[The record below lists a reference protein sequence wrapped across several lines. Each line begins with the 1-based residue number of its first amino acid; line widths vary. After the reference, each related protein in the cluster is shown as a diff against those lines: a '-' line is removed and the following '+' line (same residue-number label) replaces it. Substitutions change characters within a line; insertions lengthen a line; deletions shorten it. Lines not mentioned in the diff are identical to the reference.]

1 MLQIVYPNISRHIIM
16 KHERKL
22 PSVQAAATCVVA
34 VPKEALAMP
43 QREMSNIY
51 DGRRETGV
59 AVR

>member
-1 MLQIVYPNISRHIIM
+1 M

-22 PSVQAAATCVVA
+22 PSVQAAATCVVG